1 MQAQIFHSLDDP
13 ALVALLKTGAVG
25 VIPTDTVYGLVCQ
38 ASDEAAVERIFR
50 SVKPRE
56 RKPGTIIAA
65 TTGQIVD
72 LGIKRRYV
80 QAVEHFWP
88 GAISIELPHQV
99 TYLHRG
105 TGRQAFRIPDDEA
118 LQGLLHAV
126 GPLQTTSAN
135 APDEPTA
142 QNIANAQ
149 AYFGDKVDFY
159 VDTGALGDRP
169 PSTII
174 RVVDDAI
181 EVIREGAVKIDESGR
196 ITDEKD

>member
-1 MQAQIFHSLDDP
+1 MQA
-13 ALVALLKTGAVG
+13 VV
-25 VIPTDTVYGLVCQ
+25 
-38 ASDEAAVERIFR
+38 
-50 SVKPRE
+50 
-56 RKPGTIIAA
+56 
-65 TTGQIVD
+65 
-72 LGIKRRYV
+72 
-80 QAVEHFWP
+80 HFWP